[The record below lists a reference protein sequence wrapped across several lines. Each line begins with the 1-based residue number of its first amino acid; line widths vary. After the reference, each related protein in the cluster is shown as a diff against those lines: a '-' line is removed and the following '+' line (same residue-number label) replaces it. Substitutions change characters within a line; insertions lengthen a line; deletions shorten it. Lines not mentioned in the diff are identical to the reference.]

1 MYAYYPLSQTA
12 LINDFKK
19 LTGYTI
25 VQYRNIKRMEYVAD
39 SLVKSNYSVTA
50 IANTLNISSLGY
62 FSQQFKKQFG
72 MTPTEYQQ
80 QHQAQKERPK
90 SKEMLGIMLLVLF
103 PAFF

>member
-25 VQYRNIKRMEYVAD
+25 VQYRNIKRMEYAAD
-39 SLVKSNYSVTA
+39 FLIKSNYSVTA

-72 MTPTEYQQ
+72 LTPTEYQQ
-80 QHQAQKERPK
+80 QYRKKEK
-90 SKEMLGIMLLVLF
+90 D
-103 PAFF
+103 